1 MIQVI
6 PVPGIPILKPGDDIV
21 KTVYEALKNNPVKL
35 LDGDILVIAHKIVSR
50 ATSQLVK
57 LSDVKPNRQALKI
70 AGKMGE
76 DPRKIQVILNE
87 SRRII
92 KSTSKHL
99 ITENKLGFV
108 CANAGVDRSNSY
120 PGEYVILPPVD
131 PDKIC
136 EDIRTFIEEKMS
148 VRIGVIISDTH
159 GRALRKGAVGVCIG
173 LSGIPALISHKG
185 RKDIFGY
192 ELKVTEIAVA
202 DEIASAAE
210 LVIGESDEKT
220 PLAIIRGL
228 SFNPAQSTHIDLVY
242 PPEDR
247 LFY

>member
-6 PVPGIPILKPGDDIV
+6 PVPGIPVLNPGDDIV
-21 KTVYEALKNNPVKL
+21 KTIYEALKNNPVKL
-35 LDGDILVIAHKIVSR
+35 LDDDIIVIAHKIVSR
-50 ATSQLVK
+50 ATRRLVK
-57 LSDVKPNRQALKI
+57 LSDVKPGKHALKI

-87 SRRII
+87 SCRII

-99 ITENKLGFV
+99 ITENKLGFI

-136 EDIRTFIEEKMS
+136 EDIRVFIEDKMG
-148 VRIGVIISDTH
+148 VRIGVIMSDTH
-159 GRALRKGAVGVCIG
+159 GRALRRGAVGVCIG
-173 LSGIPALISHKG
+173 VSGIPALISHKG

-192 ELKVTEIAVA
+192 ELKVTEIAIA

-220 PLAIIRGL
+220 PVAIIRGL
-228 SFNPAQSTHIDLVY
+228 TLNPAKSSHMDLIY